1 MCCLCTQMVCYCV
14 TLQFQQKWIAL
25 SSLFM
30 ISCSHWTDFF
40 VFKFQEY
47 NSDGR
52 LLPSLQNQ
60 MVRKGLNYSDNFSL
74 LDFSEFTS
82 YRVNHT
88 LALLK
93 SKIPIDLSQPVTL
106 SLSHEEM
113 LRKEVK
119 NTHKY
124 INSEIFMEKWFFE
137 KCQNRFSFYLWHR
150 LLQRLERKP
159 NDYS

>member
-1 MCCLCTQMVCYCV
+1 MQTDRLKVEHRTTWYVLPLYADGVLLCNTSVSARMNSFKQPIYDQ
-14 TLQFQQKWIAL
+14 LQ
-25 SSLFM
+25 SP
-30 ISCSHWTDFF
+30 DRFF

-52 LLPSLQNQ
+52 RLPSLQNQ
-60 MVRKGLNYSDNFSL
+60 MIRKGLNYSDNFSL

-106 SLSHEEM
+106 LSLSHEEM

-124 INSEIFMEKWFFE
+124 ISSEIFMEK
-137 KCQNRFSFYLWHR
+137 
-150 LLQRLERKP
+150 
-159 NDYS
+159 

>member
-1 MCCLCTQMVCYCV
+1 
-14 TLQFQQKWIAL
+14 
-25 SSLFM
+25 M

-124 INSEIFMEKWFFE
+124 INSEIFMEK
-137 KCQNRFSFYLWHR
+137 
-150 LLQRLERKP
+150 
-159 NDYS
+159 